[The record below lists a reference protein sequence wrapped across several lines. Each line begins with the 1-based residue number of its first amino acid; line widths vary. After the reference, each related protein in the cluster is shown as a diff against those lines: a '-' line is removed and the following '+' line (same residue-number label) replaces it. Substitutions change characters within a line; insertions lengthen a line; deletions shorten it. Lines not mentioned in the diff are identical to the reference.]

1 MLTEKL
7 IDNINKHKHFYL
19 NKVKDRVKGATDL
32 ATFEN
37 SDVIQE
43 LFISGMY
50 LNKRYN
56 NKYSYDS
63 YLFKYLPLVTS
74 RAIIQKYNKSMFK
87 LPPYWYTTTSQC
99 NYDRRKRFNSYSAL
113 YIENQDGE
121 LLQRSKIIQ
130 ENNITDI
137 DKIDNNIDYNI
148 FKRKLEKVLF
158 RNIRNAI
165 DRDVFTLRY
174 LKNQPVKQIC
184 NVYNVSQQSIQFRL
198 KRVKN
203 KIAEVLKNEQQI

>member
-1 MLTEKL
+1 MLAKKL
-7 IDNINKHKHFYL
+7 IENINKYKYFYL
-19 NKVKDRVKGATDL
+19 NKVKDKVKGATDL
-32 ATFEN
+32 FTFEN

-87 LPPYWYTTTSQC
+87 LPPYWYTTTSKY
-99 NYDRRKRFNSYSAL
+99 NYDKRKRFDSYSAL

-165 DRDVFTLRY
+165 DRDVFCLRY
-174 LKNQPVKQIC
+174 IKGYTVKQIC
-184 NVYNVSQQSIQFRL
+184 SMYNVSQQSIQFRL
-198 KRVKN
+198 RRVKN
-203 KIAEVLKNEQQI
+203 KIAEVLKR